1 MVPKIDLE
9 QLQNSRPN
17 QLRDPNQNMVK
28 EVRAGLHPTMTP
40 FTQTQGSEVPN
51 KPNRIMVEAEHAPD
65 APEGARRF
73 VDLGAATE
81 ENKKR
86 MFTGDP
92 NLGMTPAQVGKYLG
106 RGLDKDAPYTT
117 NLDIG
122 KFNLG
127 MPNGL
132 SSRSYMVRPDGMRGN
147 FQQGGVNN
155 PLPLNAT
162 RQKNPNMNSPMRVNV
177 DDPVPRDPMTGEPI
191 LKTTDDMRTAHRNNK
206 EFKEGFVDREPHLFD
221 KDNPLLGDMKTPELF
236 DPLAAGVGIAS
247 KMSDTPQGVDMKN
260 EKFTDTGK
268 KTRSLTGAGDRVVK
282 AKVTDSITTSNKA
295 QEKIRKGK
303 GLDTP
308 LWDDAKDGAKK
319 TGEVLKKGAQKTG
332 ELVNKGYKN
341 FKDTLLLKDNEALF
355 SRGYDV
361 RSPTKVTKAWD
372 KLDQKVSDAYDNVD
386 SKTSA
391 AFKKLKNNKIY
402 KGAGKILDKAGKWGE
417 KAARNPWAQAGLASI
432 SAGTELFDWATDGG
446 IQGVKGITSVKFDP
460 KKGYKAHAI
469 SMDVNEN
476 TFKEYNQM
484 VKDMNLLDGLS
495 DKYGKGD
502 SQMLPNK
509 ATDIFTSGNKRPT
522 GALAMEKFLTYANEL
537 GSDANDDP
545 QMAMFVAQSLQFAK
559 DAKALPANS
568 AKQSMENIA
577 QSKEMILEMAQDFI
591 KMRNYRKNQEWA
603 AWAKAKG
610 KRSTGGKTMAFLGL
624 SDTEWKNDFTGEMES
639 GAPANDPVLEWS
651 MGSPARDIEM
661 RKSFDSDKTYRQHVQ
676 GIRN

>member
-162 RQKNPNMNSPMRVNV
+162 TQKNPTMNSPMRVNV
-177 DDPVPRDPMTGEPI
+177 NDPVPRDPLTGEP

>member
-1 MVPKIDLE
+1 MVPKINLE

-17 QLRDPNQNMVK
+17 QLRDPDQNLVK

-40 FTQTQGSEVPN
+40 FTQTQGSKVPN
-51 KPNRIMVEAEHAPD
+51 NSNRIMVEAEHAPD

-81 ENKKR
+81 KNKNR

-92 NLGMTPAQVGKYLG
+92 NIGMTPAQVGKYLG
-106 RGLDKDAPYTT
+106 RGLDKDAPFTT
-117 NLDIG
+117 NMDIG

-162 RQKNPNMNSPMRVNV
+162 TQKNPTMNSPMRVNV
-177 DDPVPRDPMTGEPI
+177 NDPVPRDPLTGEP
-191 LKTTDDMRTAHRNNK
+191 LKTTDDMRTAHGNNK
-206 EFKEGFVDREPHLFD
+206 EFKEGFVDREPHLFS

-236 DPLAAGVGIAS
+236 DPLAAGVGISS
-247 KMSDTPQGVDMKN
+247 KMRDTPQGVDMKN
-260 EKFTDTGK
+260 EKHTDTGK
-268 KTRSLTGAGDRVVK
+268 KRRSLTGGGDTAVK

-303 GLDTP
+303 GLDSP

-332 ELVNKGYKN
+332 ELAKKGYKN
-341 FKDTLLLKDNEALF
+341 FKDTLLLKDNETLF
-355 SRGYDV
+355 KKGYDV
-361 RSPTKVTKAWD
+361 RSKTKVDKAWD

-391 AFKKLKNNKIY
+391 AFKKLKNNKIV

-446 IQGVKGITSVKFDP
+446 IQGVKGITSVKYDP
-460 KKGYKAHAI
+460 KKGYSADAV
-469 SMDVNEN
+469 SMEVNEN

-484 VKDMNLLDGLS
+484 VKDLNLLDGLS
-495 DKYGKGD
+495 EKYGKGD

-509 ATDIFTSGNKRPT
+509 ATDMFASGNKRPT

-537 GSDANDDP
+537 GSDATDDP

-568 AKQSMENIA
+568 AKQSMENVA

-591 KMRNYRKNQEWA
+591 KMRNYRKNSEWK
-603 AWAKAKG
+603 AWAQAKG
-610 KRSTGGKTMAFLGL
+610 KRSTGGKAMAFLGL
-624 SDTEWKNDFTGEMES
+624 SETDWVNPFTKETES

-661 RKSFDSDKTYRQHVQ
+661 RKSFDNDKTYRQQVQ